1 MRLQQQK
8 LRGDVPDV
16 NNPAKRM
23 AGQMID
29 RWVAVFG
36 AEMLAPVARRW
47 KGQISEVA
55 KAWGQ
60 FEELPEADHNTLA
73 GIYHPSGNLENLLAI
88 FLRAPNNHP
97 RNRLRINLTKKIF
110 MLQGIGTDFIDA
122 VGATR
127 LANQWT
133 CLHYG
138 DYVSYYLAMAYQE
151 DPTPIESIQGFK
163 REMAEAGN

>member
-1 MRLQQQK
+1 
-8 LRGDVPDV
+8 
-16 NNPAKRM
+16 M
-23 AGQMID
+23 AGQMLN
-29 RWVAVFG
+29 RWVSVFG

-60 FEELPEADHNTLA
+60 FEEIPEADHNTLA
-73 GIYHPSGNLENLLAI
+73 GIYHPESNLSNMVAI
-88 FLRAPNNHP
+88 FLRAPTYHP
-97 RNRLRINLTKKIF
+97 KNSLRINLTKKTF

-122 VGATR
+122 AGATR

-138 DYVSYYLAMAYQE
+138 DYVAYYLAMAYQE
-151 DPTPIESIQGFK
+151 NPTPIESIVNFK
-163 REMAEAGN
+163 REMAEAGR